1 MWGYGGLEDIR
12 KRYRELVVTEH
23 PDKRQDANASA
34 RFAEIT
40 AAYRDLMDPKREEG
54 LEDMQWDLEAE
65 FPEQEGDADSLV
77 VLIAIVLWVLI
88 FGVLAASQDF
98 LSWDSCSRQWDWWC
112 YLKGG

>member
-1 MWGYGGLEDIR
+1 
-12 KRYRELVVTEH
+12 
-23 PDKRQDANASA
+23 
-34 RFAEIT
+34 
-40 AAYRDLMDPKREEG
+40 MDPKREEG